1 MPKRI
6 GLEGHLSTEELG
18 ERYRES
24 RDPVR
29 RSHYQIVWL
38 LSQGKSTR
46 EVMEAT
52 GYGRDW
58 IQRLA
63 RRYNGGG
70 PDGLGDRRRHNPGG
84 GGRALLDEEGKA
96 QLRRALEGPAPD
108 GGLWSGPKVAGWI
121 SERLGRAVGEQRGW
135 EYLRRLGYA
144 PKVPRPS
151 HEGGDEAEKA
161 AFPKG

>member
-6 GLEGHLSTEELG
+6 RIAEHLSTDELG
-18 ERYRES
+18 KRYREA

-38 LSQGKSTR
+38 LSRGKSTR

-63 RRYNGGG
+63 RRYSEDG
-70 PDGLGDRRRHNPGG
+70 PDGLGDRRHDNPGG
-84 GGRALLDEEGKA
+84 RDRALLDEEGEA
-96 QLRRALEGPAPD
+96 RLRRALEGRAPD
-108 GGLWSGPKVAGWI
+108 GGLWSGPKVAAWMA
-121 SERLGRAVGEQRGW
+121 ERLGRAVGGQRGW
-135 EYLRRLGYA
+135 EHLRRLGYA

-151 HEGGDEAEKA
+151 HEQADPEERA